1 MIWFTSDTHFGH
13 ENVLG
18 FCDRPWGTI
27 QAMNDE
33 LIDNINR
40 LVAPDDNLYHLGD
53 YSFKMTV
60 DQARDLRRKIRCRNI
75 HLVSGNHDKDWTQP
89 AVRGTFV
96 CEPPIKVLKDGTHK
110 LVLSHYPISD
120 WQGRGHGSIHL
131 HGHIHSVGPAYN
143 EANRD
148 RGIFRYDVGVDANGF
163 RPVSLEEVYAWFDGV
178 ECSQRIGWQ
187 EWLR

>member
-1 MIWFTSDTHFGH
+1 MIWFTSDTHLGH

-18 FCDRPWGTI
+18 FCDRPWASI

-33 LIDNINR
+33 LIDKINE
-40 LVAPDDNLYHLGD
+40 LVAPGDTLYHLGD
-53 YSFKMTV
+53 YSFKMTLA
-60 DQARDLRRKIRCRNI
+60 DAAELRKRINCKDI
-75 HLVSGNHDKDWTQP
+75 HLITGNHDKDWTQP
-89 AVRGTFV
+89 AVKGTFKV
-96 CEPPIKVLKDGTHK
+96 EKPICVLKVEGKK
-110 LVLSHYPISD
+110 LILSHYPIAD
-120 WQGRGHGSIHL
+120 WQGMAYGSIHL

-163 RPVSLEEVYAWFDGV
+163 RPVSLDEILQWFDGI
-178 ECSQRIGWQ
+178 ECSKRTGWQ